1 MNVQERIAKLEALL
15 ERIRSNAARPRQ
27 AVASLFGM
35 GAAEPAPAAAPAK
48 QVGQP
53 APAAPAKAVG
63 QPAPAAPAKAV
74 GQPAPAAAAKRVEP
88 PAPAA
93 AAKRVEPPAPAAA
106 AKRVEPPAPP
116 APSPE
121 PPSLEIVTDVEEL
134 EGLEAEMVEIA
145 ATESADLGELQIEE
159 APESAPRPAA
169 HVEPEEIPPPIKT
182 PPPES
187 GRQAVT
193 PPPAVAAGYPD
204 DLEGAADVDA
214 LLEADLSGGAI
225 TARRAST
232 PTVEQVGQTVDLE
245 SAEVVTDLELAT
257 LPPEPIPPS
266 DELELALP
274 KGGRAGAYEPSL
286 EPPPEARDD
295 LERHRRAREEL
306 RAPPP
311 ARVAAAPAAVPVTEP
326 QVTERAQAPA
336 AAAAEFVAAPPA
348 EGPKTFLELLDAS
361 LRLG

>member
-1 MNVQERIAKLEALL
+1 VNVQERIAKLEALL

-35 GAAEPAPAAAPAK
+35 GAAERTPAAAPAPARP
-48 QVGQP
+48 VAQP
-53 APAAPAKAVG
+53 APAAPAK
-63 QPAPAAPAKAV
+63 PA
-74 GQPAPAAAAKRVEP
+74 EP
-88 PAPAA
+88 PAPATA
-93 AAKRVEPPAPAAA
+93 A
-106 AKRVEPPAPP
+106 P

-121 PPSLEIVTDVEEL
+121 PPPSLEIVTDVEDL
-134 EGLEAEMVEIA
+134 EGLEAEIVEIA
-145 ATESADLGELQIEE
+145 ATESADLGEIQIEE

-193 PPPAVAAGYPD
+193 PPPAVAAGYQPD

-214 LLEADLSGGAI
+214 LLEADLSGGAT

-245 SAEVVTDLELAT
+245 GVEAATDLELAT
-257 LPPEPIPPS
+257 LPPEPIPAS

-311 ARVAAAPAAVPVTEP
+311 ARLEVPTAPSVVTEP
-326 QVTERAQAPA
+326 QVAERPRPPA

>member
-1 MNVQERIAKLEALL
+1 VNVQERIAKLEAML

-35 GAAEPAPAAAPAK
+35 GAAEPAPAAAP
-48 QVGQP
+48 P
-53 APAAPAKAVG
+53 RP
-63 QPAPAAPAKAV
+63 
-74 GQPAPAAAAKRVEP
+74 VEP
-88 PAPAA
+88 PAPVIAT
-93 AAKRVEPPAPAAA
+93 
-106 AKRVEPPAPP
+106 P

-121 PPSLEIVTDVEEL
+121 PPPSLEIVTDVEEL
-134 EGLEAEMVEIA
+134 EGLEAEIVEIA
-145 ATESADLGELQIEE
+145 ATESPDLGELQIEE

-169 HVEPEEIPPPIKT
+169 HVEVEEIPPPIKT

-193 PPPAVAAGYPD
+193 PPPAAAAGYSE
-204 DLEGAADVDA
+204 DLEGAADIDA
-214 LLEADLSGGAI
+214 LLEADVSAGAI
-225 TARRAST
+225 TARGAST

-245 SAEVVTDLELAT
+245 SAEAVTDLELAT

-311 ARVAAAPAAVPVTEP
+311 ARIEAPATPVPVTEP
-326 QVTERAQAPA
+326 QVAERPQAPA

-348 EGPKTFLELLDAS
+348 AGPKTFLELLDAS